1 MTGPT
6 LFVCATPLGHL
17 GDLSHRLA
25 DCLKDV
31 AAVFAEDTRRSRV
44 LLDHMGLKKPL
55 HSLHAH
61 NERSR
66 THHVL
71 EMLGAGQDVAVL
83 TDAGTPVVSD
93 PGADVVAAAHAAGF
107 RVSPI
112 PGPSALTAALLVSGF
127 ALGHTPVWFVGF
139 LATRGKE
146 RAQMLDQLV
155 NHRGTAVLFE
165 SPQRLGR
172 TLTEIAELM
181 PEREACVCR
190 ELTKVYEE
198 VRREALPAL
207 AAWANAATVR
217 GELTVVLGPTPAA
230 TDSVVMASDADVD
243 AAIKHC
249 LQAGLSTRDTAVA
262 VAAILQRNK
271 REIYARCV
279 QLA

>member
-1 MTGPT
+1 MNKAT
-6 LFVCATPLGHL
+6 LYVCATPLGNL

-25 DCLKDV
+25 ACLADV

-71 EMLGAGQDVAVL
+71 ELLAQGQDVALL

-93 PGADVVAAAHAAGF
+93 PGADAVGAAHAAGF
-107 RVSPI
+107 RVSPV
-112 PGPSALTAALLVSGF
+112 PGPSALTAALSVSGF
-127 ALGHTPVWFVGF
+127 ALAHTPVWFVGF

-146 RAQMLDQLV
+146 RSEMLAQLV
-155 NHRGTAVLFE
+155 GHNGASVLFE
-165 SPQRLGR
+165 SPQRLAR
-172 TLTEIAELM
+172 TLTELAAVM
-181 PEREACVCR
+181 PQREACICR
-190 ELTKVYEE
+190 ELTKIYEE
-198 VRREALPAL
+198 VRREPLAEL
-207 AAWANAATVR
+207 AAWANSAPVR
-217 GELTVVLGPTPAA
+217 GELTLVLGPQPPADKA
-230 TDSVVMASDADVD
+230 NEALSDAEVD
-243 AAIKHC
+243 AGIKRC
-249 LQAGLSTRDTAVA
+249 LQAGLSTRDTAAA